1 MLGIGSTGRKEGG
14 KEGKKDGKTKKQ
26 KGQERSTVSNQPQPR
41 VLAFFHPFVSD
52 STPLHLTPPP

>member
-41 VLAFFHPFVSD
+41 VLAFFILGSLNTFMK
-52 STPLHLTPPP
+52 PPEMFP